1 MATLS
6 TAAAVHPEFVRAK
19 NPGRMARRIAS
30 RITLLVVSV
39 IVLIWIVFPFY
50 WAFLNSVKPAVDTF
64 GSKWIPW
71 LQFEPRLDT
80 WLRVWDIREVRQ
92 GLLTSATIGLGGATM
107 AIALGV
113 PAAYAI
119 SRFRF
124 GNAGNAVMTNW
135 FLSQRI
141 LPPVIFAPPIFV
153 LARAVGLLDTVLA
166 LVLLAGTFN
175 IPFVVLIMSQMFR
188 DLPIELEESAQVD
201 GASRWEIFR
210 RIALPLVAPGVV
222 ASWLIVLAFSWN
234 EVFFALVI
242 ASKNAIPMTMYI
254 VGLSGT
260 RGVDFQAASTM
271 ALLMIAVPT
280 IIALTCQRFIVRG
293 LSLGAVKG

>member
-1 MATLS
+1 MA
-6 TAAAVHPEFVRAK
+6 TAAATVRPEYVRAA
-19 NPGRMARRIAS
+19 NPGKTARKIAT
-30 RITLLVVSV
+30 RVALIVVSV
-39 IVLIWIVFPFY
+39 IVVVWIAFPFY
-50 WAFLNSVKPAVDTF
+50 WAFLNSIKPAVDTF

-71 LQFEPRLDT
+71 VQFEPRLDT
-80 WLRVWDIREVRQ
+80 WTRVWDIREVRR
-92 GLLTSATIGLGGATM
+92 GLLTSATIGLAGATL
-107 AIALGV
+107 ATALGV

-119 SRFRF
+119 ARFRF
-124 GNAGNAVMTNW
+124 GDKGNMAITNW
-135 FLSQRI
+135 FLTQRI
-141 LPPVIFAPPIFV
+141 MPPVIFAPPIFI
-153 LARAVGLLDTVLA
+153 LARAFGLLDTVLA

-188 DLPIELEESAQVD
+188 DVPLEIEESAQVD

-234 EVFFALVI
+234 EVFFALVL
-242 ASKNAIPMTMYI
+242 ASKEAIPLTMYI

-260 RGVDFQAASTM
+260 RGVDFPAASTM
-271 ALLMIAVPT
+271 ALLMIAPPT
-280 IIALTCQRFIVRG
+280 IIAITCQRFIVRG

>member
-1 MATLS
+1 MAS
-6 TAAAVHPEFVRAK
+6 AAATVHPEYVRAE
-19 NPGRMARRIAS
+19 NPGKIARKIAT
-30 RITLLVVSV
+30 RLALIVVSV
-39 IVLIWIVFPFY
+39 IVIVWIAFPFY
-50 WAFLNSVKPAVDTF
+50 WAFLNSIKPAVDTF

-71 LQFEPRLDT
+71 VQFEPRLDT
-80 WLRVWDIREVRQ
+80 WTRVWDIREVRR
-92 GLLTSATIGLGGATM
+92 GLFTSATIGLVGATL
-107 AIALGV
+107 ATALGV

-124 GNAGNAVMTNW
+124 GDRGNMALTNW

-141 LPPVIFAPPIFV
+141 MPPVIFAPPIFI
-153 LARAVGLLDTVLA
+153 LARTLGLLDTVLA

-188 DLPIELEESAQVD
+188 DVPIEIEESAQVD

-242 ASKNAIPMTMYI
+242 ASKEAIPLTMYI

-260 RGVDFQAASTM
+260 RGVDFPAASTM
-271 ALLMIAVPT
+271 ALLMIAPPT
-280 IIALTCQRFIVRG
+280 IIAIACQRFIVRG

>member
-1 MATLS
+1 MS
-6 TAAAVHPEFVRAK
+6 AAAPVHRTYVRAQ
-19 NPGRMARRIAS
+19 NPGRAARRIAT
-30 RITLLVVSV
+30 RLALLVVSAIV
-39 IVLIWIVFPFY
+39 IVWIVFPFY
-50 WAFLNSVKPAVDTF
+50 WAFLNSIKPAVDTF

-71 LQFEPRLDT
+71 LQFEPSVDT
-80 WLRVWDIREVRQ
+80 WRRVWDVREVR
-92 GLLTSATIGLGGATM
+92 GALVTSAAIGLGGATL

-119 SRFRF
+119 ARFRY
-124 GNAGNAVMTNW
+124 GNKGNVAITNW

-141 LPPVIFAPPIFV
+141 MPPVIFAPPIFI
-153 LARAVGLLDTVLA
+153 LARSLGLLDTVLA

-188 DLPIELEESAQVD
+188 DVPVELEESAQVD

-234 EVFFALVI
+234 ELFFSLVI
-242 ASKNAIPMTMYI
+242 ATKNAIPMTMHI
-254 VGLSGT
+254 AGLSGT
-260 RGVDFQAASTM
+260 RGVDFPAASTM
-271 ALLMIAVPT
+271 ALLMIAPPT

>member
-1 MATLS
+1 MAS
-6 TAAAVHPEFVRAK
+6 AVATAQPVYVRAK
-19 NPGRMARRIAS
+19 NPGRTARRIAT
-30 RITLLVVSV
+30 RITLLALSAIVVV
-39 IVLIWIVFPFY
+39 WIAFPFY
-50 WAFLNSVKPAVDTF
+50 WAILNSIKPAVDTF

-71 LQFEPRLDT
+71 VQFEPRLDT
-80 WLRVWDIREVRQ
+80 WLRIWDIPEVRQ
-92 GLLTSATIGLGGATM
+92 GLLTSAAIGLGGATL
-107 AIALGV
+107 AIVLGV
-113 PAAYAI
+113 PAAYAVA
-119 SRFRF
+119 RFRL
-124 GNAGNAVMTNW
+124 GKTGNAVLTNW

-141 LPPVIFAPPIFV
+141 MPPVIFAPPIFI
-153 LARAVGLLDTVLA
+153 LARALGLLDTVLA
-166 LVLLAGTFN
+166 LILLAGTFN

-188 DLPIELEESAQVD
+188 DLPVELEESAQVD

-242 ASKNAIPMTMYI
+242 ASKNAIPMTMHI

>member
-1 MATLS
+1 MA
-6 TAAAVHPEFVRAK
+6 TAAATVPQTYVRAQ
-19 NPGRMARRIAS
+19 NPGKVARKILTQ
-30 RITLLVVSV
+30 ILLLVVGI
-39 IVLIWIVFPFY
+39 IVFIWIAFPFY
-50 WAFLNSVKPAVDTF
+50 WAFLNSIKPAVDTF
-64 GSKWIPW
+64 GGKLIPW
-71 LQFEPRLDT
+71 VQFEPRLDT
-80 WLRVWDIREVRQ
+80 WSRVLAIREVRQ
-92 GLLTSATIGLGGATM
+92 GLITSATIGLGGATL
-107 AIALGV
+107 AIAFGV

-119 SRFRF
+119 ARFRF
-124 GNAGNAVMTNW
+124 GNKGNMAITNW

-141 LPPVIFAPPIFV
+141 MPPVIFAPPIFV
-153 LARAVGLLDTVLA
+153 LARTLGLLDTVLA

-188 DLPIELEESAQVD
+188 DLPFELEESAQID

-234 EVFFALVI
+234 EVFFALVL
-242 ASKNAIPMTMYI
+242 ASKDAIPMTMYI

-260 RGVDFQAASTM
+260 RGVDFPAASTM

>member
-1 MATLS
+1 MVS
-6 TAAAVHPEFVRAK
+6 AASARPVHPEYVRAQ
-19 NPGRMARRIAS
+19 NPGKTARKIATRIAL
-30 RITLLVVSV
+30 IVVSAIV
-39 IVLIWIVFPFY
+39 IVWIAFPFY
-50 WAFLNSVKPAVDTF
+50 WAFLNSIKPAVDTF

-71 LQFEPRLDT
+71 VQFEPRLDT
-80 WLRVWDIREVRQ
+80 WQRVWSIREVRQ
-92 GLLTSATIGLGGATM
+92 GLLTSATIGLGGATL
-107 AIALGV
+107 ATAFGV

-119 SRFRF
+119 ARFRF
-124 GNAGNAVMTNW
+124 GTKGNMAMTNW

-141 LPPVIFAPPIFV
+141 MPPVIFAPPIFI
-153 LARAVGLLDTVLA
+153 LARTLGLLDTVLA

-188 DLPIELEESAQVD
+188 DLPVELEESAQVD

-234 EVFFALVI
+234 EVFFALVV
-242 ASKNAIPMTMYI
+242 ASKDAIPMTMYI

-260 RGVDFQAASTM
+260 RGVDFPAASTM

>member
-1 MATLS
+1 MAS
-6 TAAAVHPEFVRAK
+6 AAATAPVPYIRPTS
-19 NPGRMARRIAS
+19 PGSVARKWLTKLLIFAVSLMVVVWIA
-30 RITLLVVSV
+30 
-39 IVLIWIVFPFY
+39 FPFY
-50 WAFLNSVKPAVDTF
+50 WAFLNSIKPAVDTF
-64 GSKWIPW
+64 GGKWIPW
-71 LQFEPRLDT
+71 VQFEPQLGT
-80 WLRVWDIREVRQ
+80 WARVWDIREVRR
-92 GLLTSATIGLGGATM
+92 GLMTSATIGLGGATL
-107 AIALGV
+107 ATLLGV

-124 GNAGNAVMTNW
+124 GRSGNMFLTNW

-141 LPPVIFAPPIFV
+141 LPAVIFAPPIFI
-153 LARAVGLLDTVLA
+153 LARALGLLDTVLA

-175 IPFVVLIMSQMFR
+175 TPFVVLIMSQMFR
-188 DLPIELEESAQVD
+188 DVPIELEESAQVD

-234 EVFFALVI
+234 EVFFALVL
-242 ASKNAIPMTMYI
+242 ASKEAIPLTMYI

-260 RGVDFQAASTM
+260 RGVDFPAASTM
-271 ALLMIAVPT
+271 TLLMITPPT

-293 LSLGAVKG
+293 LSMGAVKG

>member
-1 MATLS
+1 MAS
-6 TAAAVHPEFVRAK
+6 ATATVHPEYVRAA
-19 NPGRMARRIAS
+19 NPVKTARRVATRLVMI
-30 RITLLVVSV
+30 VVSL
-39 IVLIWIVFPFY
+39 IVVVWIAFPFY
-50 WAFLNSVKPAVDTF
+50 WAFLNSIKPAVDTF

-71 LQFEPRLDT
+71 VQFEPRLDT
-80 WLRVWDIREVRQ
+80 WARVWDIREVRR
-92 GLLTSATIGLGGATM
+92 GLLTSATIGLGGATL
-107 AIALGV
+107 ATALGV

-119 SRFRF
+119 ARFRF
-124 GNAGNAVMTNW
+124 GNSGNMLLTNW

-153 LARAVGLLDTVLA
+153 LARLVGLLDTVLA

-175 IPFVVLIMSQMFR
+175 VPFVVLIMSQMFR
-188 DLPIELEESAQVD
+188 DVPIDLEESAQVD

-234 EVFFALVI
+234 EVFFALVL
-242 ASKNAIPMTMYI
+242 ASKEAIPLTMYI

-260 RGVDFQAASTM
+260 RGVDFPAASTM

>member
-1 MATLS
+1 MVS
-6 TAAAVHPEFVRAK
+6 AAATVSPTYVRAK
-19 NPGRMARRIAS
+19 NPGRTARKIAT
-30 RITLLVVSV
+30 RVTLLVVSV
-39 IVLIWIVFPFY
+39 IVVIWIVFPFY
-50 WAFLNSVKPAVDTF
+50 WAFLNSIKPAVDTF

-71 LQFEPRLDT
+71 VQFEPRLDT
-80 WLRVWDIREVRQ
+80 WRRVWDIREVRQ
-92 GLLTSATIGLGGATM
+92 GLLTSAAIGLGGATL
-107 AIALGV
+107 AIAFGV

-119 SRFRF
+119 ARFRY
-124 GNAGNAVMTNW
+124 GNKGNMVITNW

-141 LPPVIFAPPIFV
+141 LPPVIFAPPIFI
-153 LARAVGLLDTVLA
+153 LARALGLLDTVLA
-166 LVLLAGTFN
+166 LVLLSGTFN

-188 DLPIELEESAQVD
+188 DVPIDLEESAQVD
-201 GASRWEIFR
+201 GANRWEIFR

-234 EVFFALVI
+234 EVFFALVL
-242 ASKNAIPMTMYI
+242 ASKDAIPLTMYI

-260 RGVDFQAASTM
+260 RGVDFPAASTM